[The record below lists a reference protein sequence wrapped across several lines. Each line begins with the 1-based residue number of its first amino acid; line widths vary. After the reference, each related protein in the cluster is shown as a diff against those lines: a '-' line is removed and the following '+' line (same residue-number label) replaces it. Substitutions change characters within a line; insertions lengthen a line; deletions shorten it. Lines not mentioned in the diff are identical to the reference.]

1 MRTRT
6 KQRHNEIFIFMQQY
20 FSLELSN
27 LETCMIHVRNNYI
40 KDIENIYE
48 NSIFQTLHMYYDE
61 KKIRKI
67 LIFILQIC
75 FSGNLNR
82 NIPFITLIIFKFS
95 LIYIKSNYSYIYCI
109 CYSVFEN
116 KFNHI
121 SL

>member
-48 NSIFQTLHMYYDE
+48 NSIFQTLHMYHD
-61 KKIRKI
+61 KKGRKY
-67 LIFILQIC
+67 
-75 FSGNLNR
+75 
-82 NIPFITLIIFKFS
+82 K
-95 LIYIKSNYSYIYCI
+95 
-109 CYSVFEN
+109 
-116 KFNHI
+116 
-121 SL
+121 